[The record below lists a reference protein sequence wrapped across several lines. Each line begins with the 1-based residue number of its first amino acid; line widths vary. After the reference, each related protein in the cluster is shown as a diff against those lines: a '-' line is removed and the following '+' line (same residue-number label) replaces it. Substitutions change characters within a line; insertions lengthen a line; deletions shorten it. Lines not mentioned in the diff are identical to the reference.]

1 MIGNLHSVMRL
12 LECGWNQAH
21 VLVVGDVMLDK
32 YIWGEVER
40 ISPEAP
46 VPIVRA
52 AHRSE
57 QPGGAGNVAM
67 NVAGLGGQVTLLGF
81 AGGDSDQ
88 VTLEDLLRTAGV
100 SCSLIKTIGVPTTA
114 KLRIIGGN
122 QQMLRL
128 DTEANGPRLP
138 AAYASLLEQ
147 FEEALPSAGIVILS
161 DYAKGVLSEELCRS
175 LIGKARAA
183 ATPVLV
189 DPKSPSFD
197 RYRGATTICPNLA
210 ELALA
215 VGESPRD
222 VERVLAAG
230 QRMAAALALEYLT
243 VTLSDKGI
251 AVLYPDRRVLLP
263 AVARKVFDVSG
274 AGDTAIA
281 TLTLA
286 LAGGLSIENS
296 AQLANLAAG
305 IVIGQVGTVP
315 IKKHELAAALSS
327 EIGLHA
333 EEKVLSLA
341 QLLER
346 AAAWRASGQ
355 RVVFTNGCFDILHIG
370 HISLLAEARRQGD
383 RLIVGI
389 NSDASVRRIKGP
401 SRPMVA
407 EAERAQ
413 MLAALAAVDAV
424 VIFEQDTPAALI
436 EAIRPDVLVK
446 GGDYA
451 EATIVGAA
459 EVRSWGGTVR
469 IIPTV
474 EGVSTT
480 KIIAKAIASSPA

>member
-1 MIGNLHSVMRL
+1 
-12 LECGWNQAH
+12 
-21 VLVVGDVMLDK
+21 
-32 YIWGEVER
+32 
-40 ISPEAP
+40 
-46 VPIVRA
+46 
-52 AHRSE
+52 
-57 QPGGAGNVAM
+57 
-67 NVAGLGGQVTLLGF
+67 
-81 AGGDSDQ
+81 
-88 VTLEDLLRTAGV
+88 
-100 SCSLIKTIGVPTTA
+100 
-114 KLRIIGGN
+114 
-122 QQMLRL
+122 
-128 DTEANGPRLP
+128 
-138 AAYASLLEQ
+138 
-147 FEEALPSAGIVILS
+147 
-161 DYAKGVLSEELCRS
+161 
-175 LIGKARAA
+175 
-183 ATPVLV
+183 
-189 DPKSPSFD
+189 
-197 RYRGATTICPNLA
+197 LA
-210 ELALA
+210 ELAQA
-215 VGESPRD
+215 AGESARD

-230 QRMAAALALEYLT
+230 QRMAASLGLDYLT

-251 AVLYPDRRVLLP
+251 AVLYPERRVLLP

-286 LAGGLSIENS
+286 IAGGLSIENS

-315 IKKHELAAALSS
+315 IKKHELAAALSG

-346 AAAWRASGQ
+346 AAAWRTSGQ

-370 HISLLAEARRQGD
+370 HIALLAEARRQGD

-389 NSDASVRRIKGP
+389 NNDASVRRLKG
-401 SRPMVA
+401 SARPMVA

-424 VIFEQDTPAALI
+424 VIFEQDTPAVLI

-446 GGDYA
+446 GGDYT

-474 EGVSTT
+474 EGASTT